1 MNDIVNSNNIDS
13 FIKKA
18 KTENDYFQ
26 LFLYYKEIRQL
37 KEAEKYLE
45 KAVELAPDNLNYKL
59 LLSVI
64 SLGTENYLQG
74 WKMYEERLTLDS
86 YVKRNLPRWKGEEN
100 KYKKIV
106 VFSEQG
112 YGDCFMYVRFLYLL
126 KQSFQYVCF
135 SASREL
141 LNVLTPDVLHI
152 DATSHEINPAEFDC
166 YCDLGSLP
174 FLLKL
179 NTEKALNKN
188 WDYLTRS
195 ANSDSNLIKAGIC
208 LHGRLTTD
216 YERTRAIDLNL
227 IKPLIE
233 NKNIQCVSLYQP
245 QQNNALYD
253 SWKQRG
259 QIEEPAYIFDDF
271 NLTADIISK
280 LDFVITSDTSIAHLS
295 GSMGKKTYLLLP
307 RKTDWR
313 WKISGDSSYW
323 YDSMTIIRQETQGE
337 WEPVGKILFN
347 KIKEEFLYRNNRKMS
362 FLDRFKQIISKN

>member
-1 MNDIVNSNNIDS
+1 MNDIVNSHNVDS
-13 FIKKA
+13 CIKKA

-45 KAVELAPDNLNYKL
+45 KAVELAPNNLNYKL

-64 SLGTENYLQG
+64 SLGTENYVQG
-74 WKMYEERLTLDS
+74 WKMYEERLALDS

-100 KYKKIV
+100 KYKKII

-112 YGDCFMYVRFLYLL
+112 YGDCFMYGRFLYLL
-126 KQSFQYVCF
+126 KKHFQYVCF
-135 SASREL
+135 SASKEL
-141 LNVLTPDVLHI
+141 LNVLTPKVLQI
-152 DATSHEINPAEFDC
+152 DQTTNEINPAEFDC

-179 NTEKALNKN
+179 NNEKALNKN
-188 WDYLTRS
+188 WDYLKRLSTS
-195 ANSDSNLIKAGIC
+195 TNEEFKAGIC

-216 YERTRAIDLNL
+216 YERTRAIDLKL
-227 IKPLIE
+227 IQPLIE
-233 NKNIQCVSLYQP
+233 NKKIHCVSLYQP

-253 SWKQRG
+253 SWKQKG
-259 QIEEPAYIFDDF
+259 ELEDPPYIFDDF
-271 NLTADIISK
+271 NLTADIINK
-280 LDFVITSDTSIAHLS
+280 LDLIITSDTSIAHLS

-313 WKISGDSSYW
+313 WKISGESSYW
-323 YDSMTIIRQETQGE
+323 YDSMTIIRQENQGE
-337 WEPVGKILFN
+337 WESVRKTLFY
-347 KIKEEFLYRNNRKMS
+347 KIKEEFLDRNHRKIS
-362 FLDRFKQIISKN
+362 FLDRFKQIIAKN

>member
-1 MNDIVNSNNIDS
+1 MNDIVNSHNVDS
-13 FIKKA
+13 CIKKA

-45 KAVELAPDNLNYKL
+45 KAVELAPNNLNYKL

-64 SLGTENYLQG
+64 SLGTENYVQG
-74 WKMYEERLTLDS
+74 WKMYEERLALDS

-100 KYKKIV
+100 KYKKII

-112 YGDCFMYVRFLYLL
+112 YGDCFMYGRFLYLL
-126 KQSFQYVCF
+126 KKHFQYVCF
-135 SASREL
+135 SASKEL

-179 NTEKALNKN
+179 NSEKELNKN
-188 WDYLTRS
+188 WDYLKRPFNS
-195 ANSDSNLIKAGIC
+195 ARDVFRAGIC

-216 YERTRAIDLNL
+216 YERTRAIDLTL

-233 NKNIQCVSLYQP
+233 NKKIHCVSLYQP
-245 QQNNALYD
+245 QENNTLYD
-253 SWKQRG
+253 SWKQKG
-259 QIEEPAYIFDDF
+259 ELEEPSYIFDDF
-271 NLTADIISK
+271 NLTAGIISK

-347 KIKEEFLYRNNRKMS
+347 KIKEEFLDRNNRKMS